1 MEYLYRKGVLYGDLK
16 GANVLMDDNRRCLV
30 SDFGQ
35 SEMRSE
41 AYRLTGTPPPYG
53 TLRWQAPERMVSHH
67 NRLTQEMDIYAFAI
81 CCVEILDK
89 STMPWQHRDDFAIV
103 RLVTEENKRPTFPK
117 RASVALR

>member
-1 MEYLYRKGVLYGDLK
+1 M
-16 GANVLMDDNRRCLV
+16 

-41 AYRLTGTPPPYG
+41 AYRLSGTPPPRMLIISSYLLANADFEFLPDG
-53 TLRWQAPERMVSHH
+53 TLRWQAPEMMDGHR

-89 STMPWQHRDDFAIV
+89 GAMPWQHHDDLAIV
-103 RLVTEENKRPTFPK
+103 RFICGAFALVTYV
-117 RASVALR
+117 SLR

>member
-1 MEYLYRKGVLYGDLK
+1 MLV
-16 GANVLMDDNRRCLV
+16 DDNRRCFV

-41 AYRLTGTPPPYG
+41 AYRLIGTPPPRTSTYSTTFQTVHTFFFASSDG
-53 TLRWQAPERMVSHH
+53 TLRWQALEMMGGDH

-89 STMPWQHRDDFAIV
+89 GTMP
-103 RLVTEENKRPTFPK
+103 
-117 RASVALR
+117 